1 MLLLA
6 PILVVAA
13 IALYVMMPALLIHS
27 PYPLPAYGLLVAAVV
42 AAVASKR
49 RGILRIVTIVLTAL
63 VSVLFFVHT
72 VAQGN
77 LPRGELAVHPGDPF
91 PEFTLLTSTR
101 EPFSSSSMKGQSA
114 ALYIFYRGDW

>member
-6 PILVVAA
+6 PVLVVAA
-13 IALYVMMPALLIHS
+13 IALYVTVPALLIHS
-27 PYPLPAYGLLVAAVV
+27 TYPLPAYGLLVAAVV
-42 AAVASKR
+42 AAVSSKC
-49 RGILRIVTIVLTAL
+49 RGILRTATIVLTSL
-63 VSVLFFVHT
+63 VSALFFAHT

-101 EPFSSSSMKGQSA
+101 EPFSPSKSA